1 MRNLGFT
8 VWSLVLVGA
17 GLVGGCVGDSP
28 VGSGVDSGSTPD
40 AATTPD
46 ASGADASVADTGS
59 DTSSATDS
67 GDAASDA
74 APPVDAV
81 SDAPLPLV
89 SFPTH
94 ASSAAILPNAGD
106 LTDPVIIDTDA
117 TTVQLVA
124 NGPSVLPS
132 GATFT
137 KGVDRS
143 VLAVG
148 AVSIGKALVVKGK
161 LALVV
166 VASKG
171 VSISAAI
178 TARGIGTVPGPGALT
193 SGGGTGGLGISTTK
207 GGGGGG
213 FGDLG
218 AAGGGVGGGLAGTT
232 FNPLLTDLSGGAPGG
247 NGSGPAGTC
256 GGFSG
261 LGGGGGGAVVISS
274 VVSIMVNANGSIHV
288 GGGGGA
294 AGCNG
299 NSAPGGGSGGLA
311 FLEAPTITMN
321 GFIAA
326 NGGGGGGG
334 PSDVSN
340 GIVGSD
346 ATLSTTP
353 AAGGPSASG
362 SGSGKGG
369 NGAAGATVPTVGQ
382 AATSSG
388 GGGGGLGR
396 IRLRYRNV
404 PTLGGTFSGT
414 KQEYS
419 NL

>member
-1 MRNLGFT
+1 M
-8 VWSLVLVGA
+8 VVVPVL
-17 GLVGGCVGDSP
+17 S
-28 VGSGVDSGSTPD
+28 
-40 AATTPD
+40 
-46 ASGADASVADTGS
+46 ASRASR
-59 DTSSATDS
+59 SALCNN
-67 GDAASDA
+67 
-74 APPVDAV
+74 AV

-89 SFPTH
+89 DFPTF
-94 ASSAAILPNAGD
+94 SGAILADAGD
-106 LTDPVIIDTDA
+106 LIDPVIIDTDA
-117 TTVQLVA
+117 VTVQLA
-124 NGPSVLPS
+124 ADGGAALPA
-132 GATFT
+132 GATFV
-137 KGVDRS
+137 KGVNRS
-143 VLAVG
+143 TLSIG
-148 AVSIGKALVVKGK
+148 ALSIGKPLIVKGT

-171 VSISAAI
+171 VTLSSSV
-178 TARGIGTVPGPGALT
+178 TARAIGTVRGPGGIP
-193 SGGGTGGLGISTTK
+193 SGGGTGGLGLANTK

-213 FGDLG
+213 FGDVG
-218 AAGGGVGGGLAGTT
+218 AAGGGTGGGLAGTS
-232 FNPLLTDLSGGAPGG
+232 FGPLLTDLSGGAPGG

-256 GGFSG
+256 GGSTG
-261 LGGGGGGAVVISS
+261 LGGGGGGAVAFSS
-274 VVSIMVNANGSIHV
+274 VVSIVVNANGSIHV

-294 AGCNG
+294 AGCTG

-334 PSDVSN
+334 PSDSSN
-340 GIVGSD
+340 GLVGSD

-353 AAGGPSASG
+353 APGGPVQSSG

-369 NGAAGATVPTVGQ
+369 NGAAGATAPTVGQ
-382 AATSSG
+382 ASTNSG

-396 IRLRYRNV
+396 IRLRYRTV